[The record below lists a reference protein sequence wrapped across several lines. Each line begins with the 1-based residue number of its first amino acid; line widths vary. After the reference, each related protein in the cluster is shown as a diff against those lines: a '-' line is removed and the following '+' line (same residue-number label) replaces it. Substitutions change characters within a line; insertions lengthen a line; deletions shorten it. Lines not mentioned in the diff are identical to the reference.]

1 MPGLIIPPASPPLG
15 ASAGTF
21 ELSWELFGEF
31 CRALAVRVSR
41 DYRPDLVIGLAT
53 AGVMPAATV
62 ATMLQAD
69 FEAMKVTRRERGQVV
84 HVAGPASDRF
94 VRERDPIDGFGVGT
108 RMNTS
113 ADAPFLDCA
122 YKLVEYA
129 GLPRRKRSEGKA
141 TWPGRKQVFREYD
154 AQGRIAMPF
163 NTSGMYRGAVSS
175 SEPARVAIRSAGP

>member
-1 MPGLIIPPASPPLG
+1 MPGLMPPHASPPVG
-15 ASAGTF
+15 ATAGTF

-84 HVAGPASDRF
+84 HAFPRVLSPTPVSARGRRVLIVDEITTSGDTLRLALAAVREVGPAEVRTATSF
-94 VRERDPIDGFGVGT
+94 VRPGGYRPDFFAMETEALIVFPWDRQVIEDQELVTPPI
-108 RMNTS
+108 
-113 ADAPFLDCA
+113 
-122 YKLVEYA
+122 YA
-129 GLPRRKRSEGKA
+129 
-141 TWPGRKQVFREYD
+141 
-154 AQGRIAMPF
+154 
-163 NTSGMYRGAVSS
+163 
-175 SEPARVAIRSAGP
+175 